1 MLRSFKMITK
11 DVLFWILSLQEFF
24 VINIE
29 LVFQLFLYSVFLIF
43 LFFSDSFL
51 HLQVTKKVNVL

>member
-29 LVFQLFLYSVFLIF
+29 LVFQLFLYSVFL
-43 LFFSDSFL
+43 FFSDSFL